1 MTFIL
6 RAWAIPSTVLL
17 AGGIALL
24 TATQEDART
33 GLPTFAFAV
42 PMPEIA
48 VALAG
53 ILLLR
58 PLLDRHRAISIVS
71 PRRLWLL
78 DLGRYAATVGSFA
91 LVGLV
96 EFADGTVDPWSVYPA
111 LGWSCTIG
119 AVAATYLPNTYWM
132 PMTVL
137 GYVWLRAANSPD
149 GYSPPMLAASLVV
162 LALGGAAYL
171 GANAGRRS
179 LVLSGRTKV
188 GGP

>member
-17 AGGIALL
+17 AGGLALL
-24 TATQEDART
+24 TATQEDSRA
-33 GLPTFAFAV
+33 GLPTFEFAI

-58 PLLDRHRAISIVS
+58 PLLDRHQAISIAS

-78 DLGRYAATVGSFA
+78 DLGRYAATAGTFA

-96 EFADGTVDPWSVYPA
+96 EFADRRVDPSSVFPV
-111 LGWSCTIG
+111 LGWSCAVG
-119 AVAATYLPNTYWM
+119 ALMAMFMPSTYWM

-137 GYVWLRAANSPD
+137 GYVWLQAANSPG
-149 GYSPPMLAASLVV
+149 GYTPPSLAASVAV
-162 LALGGAAYL
+162 AIAGAMGYVA
-171 GANAGRRS
+171 ANAWQRS
-179 LVLSGRTKV
+179 MVLSGKTKV
-188 GGP
+188 R

>member
-17 AGGIALL
+17 AGGLALL
-24 TATQEDART
+24 TATQEDARA
-33 GLPTFAFAV
+33 GLPTFEFAI

-58 PLLDRHRAISIVS
+58 PLLDRHRAISLAS

-78 DLGRYAATVGSFA
+78 DLGRYAATAGIFA

-96 EFADGTVDPWSVYPA
+96 EFADRVVDPWSVYPV
-111 LGWSCTIG
+111 LGWSCAIG
-119 AVAATYLPNTYWM
+119 ALTATFMPSTYWM

-137 GYVWLRAANSPD
+137 GYVWLQAANSPD
-149 GYSPPMLAASLVV
+149 GYTPPPLGVSFTVLLAGV
-162 LALGGAAYL
+162 LAYV
-171 GANAGRRS
+171 GANAWVRS
-179 LVLSGRTKV
+179 TVLSGRRTA
-188 GGP
+188 GP